1 MGVFYVSIMSAPI
14 RVKKLSETATMPTR
28 GSASAAG
35 WDLYA
40 SQECVV
46 PARGKAI
53 IATDIA
59 IAVPAGYYGR
69 VAPRSG
75 MAWKHHTDI
84 GAGVVDSDY
93 RGAVGVVMFNHAD
106 DDLQIAVGDRVAQLV
121 IEQISIAPLTL
132 VDDLDSTERGEGG
145 YGSTG
150 R

>member
-1 MGVFYVSIMSAPI
+1 MVLTMSAPI
-14 RVKKLSETATMPTR
+14 RVKKLSDTATIPTR
-28 GSASAAG
+28 GSEVAAG

-40 SQECVV
+40 SQEVVV

-59 IAVPAGYYGR
+59 IAVPVGFYGR

-75 MAWKHHTDI
+75 MAWKKHTDI
-84 GAGVVDSDY
+84 GAGVIDADY
-93 RGAVGVVMFNHAD
+93 RGPVGVVMFNHSD
-106 DDLQIAVGDRVAQLV
+106 EDLQIEVGDRVAQLV
-121 IEQISIAPLTL
+121 IEQISMAPLTE
-132 VDDLDSTERGEGG
+132 VDSLDDTERGEGG

>member
-1 MGVFYVSIMSAPI
+1 MVLTMSAPI
-14 RVKKLSETATMPTR
+14 RVKKLSDTATIPTR
-28 GSASAAG
+28 GSEVAAG

-40 SQECVV
+40 SQQTVV

-59 IAVPAGYYGR
+59 IAVPVGYYGR

-75 MAWKHHTDI
+75 MAWKKHTDI
-84 GAGVVDSDY
+84 GAGVIDADY
-93 RGAVGVVMFNHAD
+93 RGPVGVVMFNHAD
-106 DDLQIAVGDRVAQLV
+106 EDLLIEVEDRVAQLV
-121 IEQISIAPLTL
+121 IEQISMAPLTEVESL
-132 VDDLDSTERGEGG
+132 DDTERGEGG

>member
-1 MGVFYVSIMSAPI
+1 MILTMSAPI
-14 RVKKLSETATMPTR
+14 RVKKLSDTAIIPTR
-28 GSASAAG
+28 GSEVSAG

-40 SQECVV
+40 SQEVVV

-59 IAVPAGYYGR
+59 IAVPVGFYGR

-75 MAWKHHTDI
+75 MAWKKHTDI
-84 GAGVVDSDY
+84 GAGVIDADY
-93 RGAVGVVMFNHAD
+93 RGPIGVVMFNHSD
-106 DDLQIAVGDRVAQLV
+106 EDLQIESGDRVAQLV
-121 IEQISIAPLTL
+121 IEQISMAPLTEVESL
-132 VDDLDSTERGEGG
+132 DDTERGEGG

>member
-1 MGVFYVSIMSAPI
+1 MSAPI
-14 RVKKLSETATMPTR
+14 RVKKLSETATIPTR
-28 GSASAAG
+28 GSDSAAG

-53 IATDIA
+53 VPTDIA
-59 IAVPAGYYGR
+59 IAVPVGYYGR

-75 MAWKHHTDI
+75 MAWKKHTDI
-84 GAGVVDSDY
+84 GAGVIDADY
-93 RGAVGVVMFNHAD
+93 RGPIGVVMFNHAD
-106 DDLQIAVGDRVAQLV
+106 EDLQIETGDRVAQLV
-121 IEQISIAPLTL
+121 IEQISMAPLTEVEEL
-132 VDDLDSTERGEGG
+132 DDTERGEGG

>member
-1 MGVFYVSIMSAPI
+1 MSAPI
-14 RVKKLSETATMPTR
+14 RVMKLSESATIPTR
-28 GSASAAG
+28 GSEVAAG

-59 IAVPAGYYGR
+59 IAVPVGYYGR

-75 MAWKHHTDI
+75 MAWKKHTDI
-84 GAGVVDSDY
+84 GAGVIDADY
-93 RGAVGVVMFNHAD
+93 RGPVGVVMFNHAD
-106 DDLQIAVGDRVAQLV
+106 EDLQVELGDRVAQLV
-121 IEQISIAPLTL
+121 IEQISMAPLTQVESL
-132 VDDLDSTERGEGG
+132 DDTERGEGG

>member
-1 MGVFYVSIMSAPI
+1 MSAPI
-14 RVKKLSETATMPTR
+14 RVKKLSDTAIIPTR
-28 GSASAAG
+28 GSEVSAG

-40 SQECVV
+40 SQEVVV

-59 IAVPAGYYGR
+59 IAVPVGFYGR

-75 MAWKHHTDI
+75 MAWKKHTDI
-84 GAGVVDSDY
+84 GAGVIDADY
-93 RGAVGVVMFNHAD
+93 RGPIGVVMFNHSD
-106 DDLQIAVGDRVAQLV
+106 EDLQIESGDRVAQLV
-121 IEQISIAPLTL
+121 IEQISMAPLTEVESL
-132 VDDLDSTERGEGG
+132 DDTERGEGG

>member
-1 MGVFYVSIMSAPI
+1 MVLTMSAPI
-14 RVKKLSETATMPTR
+14 RVKKLSDTATIPTR
-28 GSASAAG
+28 GSQVAAG

-40 SQECVV
+40 SQQTVV

-59 IAVPAGYYGR
+59 IAVPVGYYGR

-75 MAWKHHTDI
+75 MAWKKHTDI
-84 GAGVVDSDY
+84 GAGVIDADY
-93 RGAVGVVMFNHAD
+93 RGPVGVVMFNHAD
-106 DDLQIAVGDRVAQLV
+106 EDLLVEVGDRVAQLV
-121 IEQISIAPLTL
+121 IEQISMAPLTEVESL
-132 VDDLDSTERGEGG
+132 DDTERGEGG

>member
-1 MGVFYVSIMSAPI
+1 MVLTMSAPI
-14 RVKKLSETATMPTR
+14 RVKKLSDTATIPTR
-28 GSASAAG
+28 GSQVAAG

-40 SQECVV
+40 SQETVV

-59 IAVPAGYYGR
+59 IAVPVGYYGR

-75 MAWKHHTDI
+75 MAWKKHTDI
-84 GAGVVDSDY
+84 GAGVIDADY
-93 RGAVGVVMFNHAD
+93 RGPVGVVMFNHSD
-106 DDLQIAVGDRVAQLV
+106 EDLLIEVGDRVAQLV
-121 IEQISIAPLTL
+121 IEQISMAPLTEVESL
-132 VDDLDSTERGEGG
+132 DDTERGEGG

>member
-1 MGVFYVSIMSAPI
+1 MVLIMSAPI
-14 RVKKLSETATMPTR
+14 RVMKLSESATIPTR
-28 GSASAAG
+28 GSEVAAG

-59 IAVPAGYYGR
+59 IAVPVGYYGR

-75 MAWKHHTDI
+75 MAWKKHTDI
-84 GAGVVDSDY
+84 GAGVIDADY
-93 RGAVGVVMFNHAD
+93 RGPVGVVMFNHAD
-106 DDLQIAVGDRVAQLV
+106 EDLQVELGDRVAQLV
-121 IEQISIAPLTL
+121 IEQISMAPLTQ
-132 VDDLDSTERGEGG
+132 VDSLDDTERGEGG